1 MDQREL
7 SGVSPG
13 GQTGDGAGMDQGGK
27 SRHDKKWLD
36 SGYVLKLELTVFADE
51 LRAEQ
56 KELNHV

>member
-1 MDQREL
+1 M
-7 SGVSPG
+7 SPG